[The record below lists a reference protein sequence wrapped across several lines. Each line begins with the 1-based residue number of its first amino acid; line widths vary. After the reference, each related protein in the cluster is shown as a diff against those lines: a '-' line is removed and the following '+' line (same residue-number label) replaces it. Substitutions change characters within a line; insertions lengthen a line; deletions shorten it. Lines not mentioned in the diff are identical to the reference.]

1 MKLPIVPFKK
11 VAKRVTQKEYINK
24 ERTNSLL
31 NYFILP
37 NQSIS
42 SSLSETKNKIEIQE
56 HKIVHK
62 INHIQS
68 LKDRNINLAK
78 RNGIFFKHKYNKN
91 SSNSCRFQSSYSNI
105 LNYIDS
111 KTEDKQNDNVNYEKL
126 FKNKLSS
133 FKIKKEISSFIYSSP
148 DKQKRLINYLSDK
161 FNKVNTFKKR
171 NNKTRNDSN
180 KLIKIKV
187 FKRHNDIKNKS
198 NEEIKL
204 ENELDKDED
213 KTHIKEMSLFIDDKN
228 QKLPKTNLKYILKNN
243 SSYIKFW
250 DNNVLKN
257 ILPPQLKIP
266 SELSNEQ
273 YNFKTNE
280 VNRLNRRLN
289 FFVKNQEIQKYKYIN
304 NLDKNNFSKIDD
316 KMIKKNDNTYMKK
329 INSYPSW
336 HWL

>member
-68 LKDRNINLAK
+68 LKERNINLAK

-266 SELSNEQ
+266 SELNNEQ